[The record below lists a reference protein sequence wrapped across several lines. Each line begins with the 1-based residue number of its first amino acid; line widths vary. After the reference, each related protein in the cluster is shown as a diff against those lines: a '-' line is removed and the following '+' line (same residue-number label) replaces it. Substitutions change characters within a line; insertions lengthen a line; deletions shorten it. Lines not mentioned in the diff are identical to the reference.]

1 MSERRLLVVDD
12 EPDFAQFVSNA
23 AGELGYKTRIC
34 TQSKEFRR
42 VYAEFAPT
50 HIVLDVVMPEIDG
63 IEIMQWLATEGSTAT
78 VVVTTGYNP
87 QYAKMA
93 GLVGTDR
100 GLQPAKILTKPVRL
114 ADLRAALA
122 S

>member
-1 MSERRLLVVDD
+1 MSGRRLLVVDD
-12 EPDFAQFVSNA
+12 EPDFAEFVDKA
-23 AGELGYKTRIC
+23 ARDLGYTTQVCTRS
-34 TQSKEFRR
+34 TEFRK

-63 IEIMQWLATEGSTAT
+63 IEIMQWLATQGSTAK

-93 GLVGTDR
+93 GLVGTAR

-122 S
+122 

>member
-23 AGELGYKTRIC
+23 ADDLGYETRIC
-34 TQSKEFRR
+34 TRSKEFRR
-42 VYAEFAPT
+42 IYAEFAPT

-63 IEIMQWLATEGSTAT
+63 IEIMQWLATEGSTAR
-78 VVVTTGYNP
+78 VVITTGYNP

-93 GLVGTDR
+93 GLVGADR
-100 GLQPAKILTKPVRL
+100 GLQAVTTLTKPVRL

-122 S
+122 